1 MFMCGF
7 VSKTK
12 EKEITD
18 KINIHAKASELA
30 RKLQELKKQR
40 RELDA
45 KIKEIE
51 DPKYLRCGSARYE
64 HRVYATGKVEEII
77 AVCRPRNIRGT
88 KYSEWWGQ
96 MLNEKTKDELKE
108 KLQGTI
114 ADLQQLLE
122 RMEENEVQ

>member
-1 MFMCGF
+1 M
-7 VSKTK
+7 TLLEQLK
-12 EKEITD
+12 EE
-18 KINIHAKASELA
+18 
-30 RKLQELKKQR
+30 R

-45 KIKEIE
+45 KIRELE

-77 AVCRPRNIRGT
+77 AVCRPRNIRGA

-96 MLNEKTKDELKE
+96 MINEKTKDELKE
-108 KLQGTI
+108 RLQAVI

-122 RMEENEVQ
+122 RLEGSE

>member
-1 MFMCGF
+1 M
-7 VSKTK
+7 TLL
-12 EKEITD
+12 E
-18 KINIHAKASELA
+18 
-30 RKLQELKKQR
+30 QLKKER

-77 AVCRPRNIRGT
+77 AVCRPRNIRGA

-96 MLNEKTKDELKE
+96 MINTKTKEELME

-114 ADLQQLLE
+114 ADLQELLTK
-122 RMEENEVQ
+122 MEEKDA

>member
-1 MFMCGF
+1 M
-7 VSKTK
+7 TLL
-12 EKEITD
+12 E
-18 KINIHAKASELA
+18 
-30 RKLQELKKQR
+30 QLKKER

-64 HRVYATGKVEEII
+64 HRVYATGKVEEIV

-96 MLNEKTKDELKE
+96 MLNAKTKGELIEALKE
-108 KLQGTI
+108 TI
-114 ADLQQLLE
+114 LNLNDLLAKMQE
-122 RMEENEVQ
+122 DA